1 MLPRFERLL
10 PEIRSPERL
19 RAALRGWLLQQ
30 RSCRV
35 PGALRRALPTAS
47 CLEVNARC
55 LKRWVDVLGR
65 LRFPTVLSPTAGTAV
80 LM

>member
-19 RAALRGWLLQQ
+19 RAALQ

-35 PGALRRALPTAS
+35 PGALRRALPSAS

-65 LRFPTVLSPTAGTAV
+65 PRFPVVLSPTAGTAV